1 MAITKAS
8 IDDAQ
13 IIASI
18 VSESNKDVAEQFN
31 LNKENNPKHPS
42 FYTKK
47 SVLSDFSRCQEY
59 FIYRKG
65 GNSMGCVR
73 FEHPHPDTAYLNRLS
88 VLPKYR
94 HIGIGAM
101 LVKHV
106 FEYSKSKNV
115 EKVSIGIIATHEIL
129 KAWYLGLGFIEG
141 DTKTFAHL
149 PFQVTYMRYEL

>member
-1 MAITKAS
+1 MTIIKAS

-42 FYTKK
+42 FYTKRV
-47 SVLSDFSRCQEY
+47 VLSDFARGQEY

-65 GNSMGCVR
+65 GSSMGCVR
-73 FEHPHPDTAYLNRLS
+73 FEHPRPDTAYLNRLS

-94 HIGIGAM
+94 HSGIGVM

-106 FEYSKSKNV
+106 FEYSKAKNV

-129 KAWYLGLGFIEG
+129 KTWYLSLGFIEA